1 MIESTSNNDNDED
14 IQNDRIV
21 NSSPVFAKQ
30 SDKSPMFTKNS
41 GKSPMCAKTSE
52 PSSIFAKTSVPS
64 SMFVKKLSF
73 TERLELFEKDMLNG
87 FTADIPDE
95 LLTQSQNP
103 MQSQESIELSD
114 DEINYSMRNG
124 AKNVIQVDDDDEDEG
139 DNHQDDDH
147 QDDDHQDDEHQ
158 DSDHQDNDHQDDAG
172 NENDNVNTND
182 NIIWTN
188 GFNTEDDF
196 IWANDV
202 NMNDDDNNYMQS
214 NPMEF
219 NFRDSSSNLET
230 EANLV
235 DKSVCNIFE
244 KTFETHNY
252 SPVVDVVKQKSFGS
266 KSFKKVNS
274 ESVLRSHYDNP
285 LPSTSKLTPT
295 KHDRNVE
302 NESPIKLNSSPFSQP
317 TQEIRM
323 DLSNDE
329 YHIRTGSVTPKPN
342 YEEMDT
348 VAIEMELRKYGLKPS
363 LRRRQ
368 AIICLEYIYNRTH
381 PFIENVDDI
390 DDPRKEPPIEES
402 NEPVDDQANDPQINF
417 NVGFTACNLTDERFK
432 RHSEEKI
439 FLPSNLRA
447 KVKIFG

>member
-1 MIESTSNNDNDED
+1 MIESTSNKDNDED

-21 NSSPVFAKQ
+21 NSSPVFAKKPDQ
-30 SDKSPMFTKNS
+30 SPMF
-41 GKSPMCAKTSE
+41 AKTSE
-52 PSSIFAKTSVPS
+52 PSSMSAKTPEPS

-124 AKNVIQVDDDDEDEG
+124 AKNVIHVDDDDEDEG
-139 DNHQDDDH
+139 DDHLDDDH
-147 QDDDHQDDEHQ
+147 QDYDHQ
-158 DSDHQDNDHQDDAG
+158 NDGDGDCDKDAE
-172 NENDNVNTND
+172 NENHNVNTND

-188 GFNTEDDF
+188 GFNTDDDF

-202 NMNDDDNNYMQS
+202 NMNDDDNYMQS

-252 SPVVDVVKQKSFGS
+252 SPVVDVIKQKSS

-285 LPSTSKLTPT
+285 VPSTSKLTPT
-295 KHDRNVE
+295 KHDRSAE
-302 NESPIKLNSSPFSQP
+302 YKSPIKLNSSPFSQP

-329 YHIRTGSVTPKPN
+329 YHIRTGSITPKPN

-348 VAIEMELRKYGLKPS
+348 IAIEMELRKYGLKPS

-390 DDPRKEPPIEES
+390 DDPGKEAPIEES
-402 NEPVDDQANDPQINF
+402 NEPVDDQVTDPQINF

-432 RHSEEKI
+432 THSEEKI